1 MLGDHLV
8 PLSPPSQLSTTIVQT
23 AARSA
28 EKAWSRNNNSVET
41 HTRREIHHTKGLHC
55 FSKLIRLL
63 RYNTYLLASLHII
76 DTSESSSS
84 YFYIDLNFVVRL
96 TLTITP
102 PSNNLHHIIP
112 RKPQS
117 NMVSTAFK
125 TLSFAASLLAL
136 TNGVQAQ
143 VTATFPNGVT
153 NPDVSRRW
161 SHLSWSSSI
170 I

>member
-41 HTRREIHHTKGLHC
+41 HTRRETHHTKGLHC

-96 TLTITP
+96 TLPITP
-102 PSNNLHHIIP
+102 PPQQPTSHQRVNLIKHGLYRFQDHL
-112 RKPQS
+112 
-117 NMVSTAFK
+117 V
-125 TLSFAASLLAL
+125 
-136 TNGVQAQ
+136 
-143 VTATFPNGVT
+143 
-153 NPDVSRRW
+153 RR
-161 SHLSWSSSI
+161 LVVGFDQWSSGSSHRYFP
-170 I
+170 